1 MDAALPP
8 LPAPRFNPMVERAR
22 QAYGTAQGHPD
33 GVKGDG
39 GKVDPAVSAKLRK
52 AANEFETQFL
62 NQMLTPMFETI
73 ETDPTFGGGHGEDM
87 FRSLLVTEYSKQMTN
102 RGGLGIG
109 DAVYRELLR
118 AQEANHG

>member
-1 MDAALPP
+1 MDAALSS
-8 LPAPRFNPMVERAR
+8 LPAPRFNPMAERAR

-39 GKVDPAVSAKLRK
+39 GTVDPATSAKLRK
-52 AANEFETQFL
+52 SANEFETQFL
-62 NQMLTPMFETI
+62 NQMLAPMFETI

-87 FRSLLVTEYSKQMTN
+87 FRSLLVNEYGKQMST
-102 RGGLGIG
+102 RGGFGIG

-118 AQEANHG
+118 AQEASHG